1 MHSCCAGDEEVGRG
15 DEARRVQVRV
25 RLVHLDGGGGGGG
38 GHGDDGGGHDKK
50 FHLHKN
56 ISPIFFPPEISKS
69 STLMLPIRNTTNT
82 NVDEKMDNKSFDSF
96 Q

>member
-1 MHSCCAGDEEVGRG
+1 MFSSFNDCPTWAWWTGGGGGGD
-15 DEARRVQVRV
+15 
-25 RLVHLDGGGGGGG
+25 GGGGG
-38 GHGDDGGGHDKK
+38 GHGDDGGGHDKN